1 MFIILALAY
10 GIGYTA
16 SPAGPAESAS
26 QIMPRTTTAHGSI
39 RTPLLAWG
47 ALVVIP
53 ALVTAVFLLRVTRR
67 EQARYSDRLEQAAL
81 AEGHQVALDLRRHLQ
96 VLRDEAGKANA
107 ELEVNEARTLELETE
122 IAREMYRPRQR
133 AVVLRQGSLVETK
146 HEK

>member
-1 MFIILALAY
+1 MHPRGAQIKPMFIILALTC

-96 VLRDEAGKANA
+96 VLRDEAALA
-107 ELEVNEARTLELETE
+107 LQAIAPDAWLQELPVWADNDST
-122 IAREMYRPRQR
+122 IR
-133 AVVLRQGSLVETK
+133 ASWSR
-146 HEK
+146 